1 MELRRPLN
9 GALAGAAAA
18 AAWAAQQP
26 LDKRV
31 FGSRYDDVE
40 LLGKLVTRGP
50 GWPAAGLGLHVAN
63 GAMFGAVYA
72 LARPLVPGPPV
83 VAGVAAAMAEHLGFW
98 PLGVL
103 VDRYHPARKDL
114 EPLQNNRRAFAQA
127 TWRHLLFGIVL
138 SELERRLNDET
149 AVRAARAGA
158 GLLERPRQ
166 HRARVRGRDRG
177 LDSASPAGVA
187 QLVEQRSCKAQ
198 AVGSI
203 PTSGS

>member
-26 LDKRV
+26 IDKRV

-50 GWPAAGLGLHVAN
+50 GWPAAGLGLHMAN

-103 VDRYHPARKDL
+103 IDRHHPARREL
-114 EPLQNNRRAFAQA
+114 ESLSGNRRAFAQA
-127 TWRHLLFGIVL
+127 AWRHALFGLVL
-138 SELERRLNDET
+138 GGLEALINDRSADEPPIPYSSNGHGSLEA
-149 AVRAARAGA
+149 AV
-158 GLLERPRQ
+158 
-166 HRARVRGRDRG
+166 
-177 LDSASPAGVA
+177 SVA
-187 QLVEQRSCKAQ
+187 EV
-198 AVGSI
+198 
-203 PTSGS
+203 